1 MHNEKIN
8 ENKRVLVIDDNEAIH
23 KDFRTI
29 LGHQD
34 DTVDTAI
41 AKKEETIFGSPEKSS
56 DKLFEVDSA
65 YQGKEELQ
73 KVQKALSAG
82 CPYAMA
88 FVDIRMPPGWDR
100 IETIKQIW
108 NVDPDIQ
115 VVIDIETTVGNAQ
128 SS

>member
-1 MHNEKIN
+1 M
-8 ENKRVLVIDDNEAIH
+8 
-23 KDFRTI
+23 
-29 LGHQD
+29 
-34 DTVDTAI
+34 
-41 AKKEETIFGSPEKSS
+41 

-65 YQGKEELQ
+65 YQGKEGLQ
-73 KVQKALSAG
+73 KVQKALNTG

-115 VVIDIETTVGNAQ
+115 VVIDTETAVGNAQ
-128 SS
+128 GS